1 MNITNTVLTKT
12 AEKSTVHARYIIE
25 YVIENDVLTRIHTTV
40 QSLPNEQNEEVSLG
54 YITLENGSV
63 FSNLNAGVK
72 FSSLF
77 ADFEGIMTEVQATVL
92 VPSPTETM

>member
-12 AEKSTVHARYIIE
+12 AEKNTAYAHYIIE
-25 YVIENDVLTRIHTTV
+25 YVIENDVLTRIHATV

-63 FSNLNAGVK
+63 FSNLNTGVK
-72 FSSLF
+72 LSSLF
-77 ADFEGIMTEVQATVL
+77 VDFEGIMSEVQATV
-92 VPSPTETM
+92 PSPTELK

>member
-12 AEKSTVHARYIIE
+12 AVKNTDHAHYIIE
-25 YVIENDVLTRIHTTV
+25 YVIENEVLTRIHATV
-40 QSLPNEQNEEVSLG
+40 LSLPNEQNEEVSLG

-63 FSNLNAGVK
+63 FSNLNTGIK

-77 ADFEGIMTEVQATVL
+77 ADFEGIMAEVQATVPVL
-92 VPSPTETM
+92 SPAESK